1 MLRRTSELA
10 AVIDEFVD
18 EGRQGSR
25 TGLGG
30 PPEVEVLRQQV
41 SVLAAE
47 LQATRAEVAAMRG
60 GGASGGEVSALRA
73 EIQGLE
79 AVCREALRLQEA
91 ELVALRKLLT

>member
-30 PPEVEVLRQQV
+30 SPEVEVLRQQV

-60 GGASGGEVSALRA
+60 GGAGGEVSALRA
-73 EIQGLE
+73 EIKGLE
-79 AVCREALRLQEA
+79 AVCREALRIQES